1 MRGHG
6 SVVVFQPVACFCKMT
21 TEKELIKVDK
31 TGVLAPLL
39 YQLFLQQI
47 DTVSLNDILGKR
59 NLVNI
64 LMP

>member
-1 MRGHG
+1 
-6 SVVVFQPVACFCKMT
+6 MT

-47 DTVSLNDILGKR
+47 DTVSLSDILGKR